1 MYHIKTQPSLTFHSR
16 FTKFIW
22 AIGLLITSALV
33 GTIGY
38 MLIDGYELM
47 DAFYMSMLVIST
59 VGFQEVK
66 PLSDSGRIFTSF
78 YLIFNFAS
86 LAYAISVISVYVFE
100 GEFRK
105 IFKSYLISKKVE
117 RLKNHVIVCGYGRNG
132 AKACEE
138 LLKSRQKFVVIESNP
153 ETLKFLPENYSFEV
167 ITGSALE
174 EDVLLLAGIQ
184 RAKALI
190 ISQQNDADNIVI
202 ALTARELNPTIQ
214 IVSKASNDSS
224 EKKLHVAGAK
234 SVVKPYALG
243 GIHLANL
250 VTRPYVIE
258 FLELITGVGD
268 HNLKLEE
275 FTFTDLKEEYQNK
288 TIKELNIRKNTGA
301 TVIGL
306 KDPDKGFI
314 FNPDSDFI
322 IAKDDVIILFGTDE
336 SIDMFKMYCH

>member
-1 MYHIKTQPSLTFHSR
+1 MYHIKTKPSLSFHSR

-22 AIGLLITSALV
+22 AIGLLVVSAV
-33 GTIGY
+33 IGTTGY
-38 MLIDGYELM
+38 MMIDGYSM
-47 DAFYMSMLVIST
+47 VDAFYMSMLVIST
-59 VGFQEVK
+59 VGFQEVN
-66 PLSDSGRIFTSF
+66 PLSETGKIFTIF

-86 LAYAISVISVYVFE
+86 LAYAISVITLYVFE

-117 RLKNHVIVCGYGRNG
+117 KLKNHVIVCGYGRNG

-138 LLKSRQKFVVIESNP
+138 LLKSKQKFVVIENDL
-153 ETLKFLPENYSFEV
+153 EILKFLPENYPFEV

-174 EDVLLLAGIQ
+174 EEVLLLAGIDK
-184 RAKALI
+184 AKALI
-190 ISQQNDADNIVI
+190 ISLQNDADNIVI
-202 ALTARELNPTIQ
+202 SLTARELNPSIH
-214 IVSKASNDSS
+214 IVSKASHDSS
-224 EKKLHVAGAK
+224 EKKLHSAGAQ
-234 SVVKPYALG
+234 SVVKPYSLG

-275 FTFTDLKEEYQNK
+275 FTFKELKNEYKNK

-306 KDPDKGFI
+306 KDPEKGFI
-314 FNPDSDFI
+314 FNPDSDLI
-322 IAKDDVIILFGTDE
+322 IDEGDIMILFGSDE
-336 SIDMFKMYCH
+336 SITNFRMYCN